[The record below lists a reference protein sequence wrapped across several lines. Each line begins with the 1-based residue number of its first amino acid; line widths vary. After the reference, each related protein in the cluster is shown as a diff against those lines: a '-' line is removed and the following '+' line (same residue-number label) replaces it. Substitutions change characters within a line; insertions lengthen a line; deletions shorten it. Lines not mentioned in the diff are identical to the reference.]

1 MNLYKILVI
10 TIAVLGIFS
19 CSKSNTETYE
29 RFYFENDGASL
40 AVQVDGNRT
49 SKTFILLLHGGP
61 GGSGFEY
68 NTGKYT
74 EILEQDYAMVYLD
87 QRGQGASK
95 GSYSVEDVTLQQFS
109 DDIAALSTFL
119 KQKYGTDISLFLM
132 GHSWGGTTGTHA
144 LLNTDVQTELK
155 GWIEVDGA
163 HDIPLLNKEAIKMFL
178 EIGNAEISAGNNTEK
193 WQDIVDF
200 AAGVDTNN
208 ISVDEGGQINGY
220 GFEAEG
226 LIAQIAAGGSGDPSH
241 GLLTSPL
248 TSATNALAGLL
259 TANTINGE
267 TEKAS
272 MTADLNKI
280 TIPSLFL
287 WGKYD
292 FVVPPSLGE
301 MAFNNVSSTKKEVVI
316 FEKSGHSPMDSEPD
330 LFAEKVIQFVELHK

>member
-1 MNLYKILVI
+1 MKYSIIILSAVI
-10 TIAVLGIFS
+10 LILSS
-19 CSKSNTETYE
+19 CTKENSSTYE
-29 RFYFENDGASL
+29 RFYFKNNGADL
-40 AVQVDGNRT
+40 AVEVNGNIA
-49 SKTFILLLHGGP
+49 SNTFILLLHGGP

-68 NTGKYT
+68 NTGEYAQT
-74 EILEQDYAMVYLD
+74 LEEKYAMVYLD
-87 QRGQGASK
+87 QRGQGASQ
-95 GSYSVEDVTLQQFS
+95 GSYDEAVVTLQQFG
-109 DDIAALSTFL
+109 DDAYQLTKFL
-119 KQKYGTDISLFLM
+119 KKKYGAGISVFLM

>member
-1 MNLYKILVI
+1 MNLYKILIISSVI
-10 TIAVLGIFS
+10 LGIFG

-40 AVQVDGNRT
+40 AIQVDGNRT
-49 SKTFILLLHGGP
+49 AKVFVLLLHGGP

-68 NTGKYT
+68 NTGEFT
-74 EILEQDYAMVYLD
+74 EILEKEYAMVYLD

-95 GSYSVEDVTLQQFS
+95 GSYNVENVTLQQFS

-119 KQKYGTDISLFLM
+119 KQKYGSDISLFLM
-132 GHSWGGTTGTHA
+132 GHSWGGTTGTHS
-144 LLNTDVQTELK
+144 LLNTNVQADLK

-193 WQDIVDF
+193 WQEIVDF
-200 AAGVDTNN
+200 ATKVDTNN
-208 ISVDEGGQINGY
+208 ITVDEGGQINAY

-226 LIAQIAAGGSGDPSH
+226 LMAQITSGTSGEPSH
-241 GLLTSPL
+241 GFLTSPL
-248 TSATNALAGLL
+248 TSLTNTLSGSA
-259 TANTINGE
+259 TANAINAE

-292 FVVPPSLGE
+292 FVVPPSLGQ
-301 MAFNNVSSTKKEVVI
+301 MAFDKVSSTEKEIVI
-316 FEKSGHSPMDSEPD
+316 FEYSGHSPMDNEAT
-330 LFAEKVIQFVELHK
+330 LFSAKVIQFIELHK